1 MVGVQ
6 NNCSKHSNGFT
17 RKNGLKIKKI
27 ASTDIL
33 NQKCFLGEAERDI
46 RTPPPPHRYV
56 PYSEKKLRRIPL
68 SKADDGSEHVKGYSD
83 YELFPNQISTFLAI
97 DVELKHVRYNRFHTG
112 ISCYTMDSS
121 CRNPLVYRSN
131 KIMMIIMIYCF
142 FRGSGP
148 VLLRNPIYIFV
159 IF

>member
-1 MVGVQ
+1 MVSQEKTV
-6 NNCSKHSNGFT
+6 SK
-17 RKNGLKIKKI
+17 KKKKKE
-27 ASTDIL
+27 SLLQT

-46 RTPPPPHRYV
+46 RTPPPPRYV
-56 PYSEKKLRRIPL
+56 PYLEKKLRRSMAVYHFQKPTT
-68 SKADDGSEHVKGYSD
+68 APRHVKGYSD

-97 DVELKHVRYNRFHTG
+97 DVEMKHVRYNRFHTG

-131 KIMMIIMIYCF
+131 NIMMIIMIYCF

-148 VLLRNPIYIFV
+148 GLLRNPIFL
-159 IF
+159 